1 MAATEKDL
9 LDMISEEAII
19 DRSMLRREAI
29 FTELGLQSLDV
40 VSVLFEIEGRY
51 GVVIEE
57 EDMPPV
63 TTATT
68 LGEVVDFLLGRINAA
83 VA

>member
-1 MAATEKDL
+1 MAATESDL
-9 LDMISEEAII
+9 LDLISEEAIVE
-19 DRSMLRREAI
+19 RSVLTRDARFAD
-29 FTELGLQSLDV
+29 LGLQSLDV

-57 EDMPPV
+57 EEIARV
-63 TTATT
+63 TT
-68 LGEVVDFLLGRINAA
+68 LGDVIDYLLGRINA